1 MWRERQPVRWE
12 RTVGRSVGD
21 RPQAGGMAQRGFV
34 GIRGGL
40 PVARPIAHNKT
51 ISALKK
57 EIARLRSPK
66 TRRTRFKMFNEMIQT
81 LL

>member
-1 MWRERQPVRWE
+1 MTYNLSYEAHTKALVIYSVMWRERQPVRRE

-40 PVARPIAHNKT
+40 PVARPIAHNDWLYAT
-51 ISALKK
+51 
-57 EIARLRSPK
+57 
-66 TRRTRFKMFNEMIQT
+66 
-81 LL
+81 

>member
-1 MWRERQPVRWE
+1 MTYNLSYETLTKALVKHSVMWRERQAVRRE

-40 PVARPIAHNKT
+40 IAARPIAHNV
-51 ISALKK
+51 SQL
-57 EIARLRSPK
+57 
-66 TRRTRFKMFNEMIQT
+66 NEVAD
-81 LL
+81 